1 MVEMAPVKLLG
12 TQGLTRQYGGL
23 IAVNDVDF
31 NLYEDRIHAIIGPN
45 GAGKTTLVSM
55 ICGRTPSSSDRINF
69 KGKDITRLSSAKRVQ
84 AGIVYTFQVTSIFGN
99 LSCFEN
105 VAISAQR
112 TLREQPEGRVSLEKW
127 GMVSEIEIEK
137 AVSKYLLKVGLEGI
151 ESQIASTLPY
161 GHQKLL
167 EVAMGLA
174 AGPEL
179 LILDEPTQGLAE
191 SEIDNLIQLIRDI
204 SKSVNV
210 LLIEHNMEVVFN
222 LAEHVTVM
230 DNGSILAEGT
240 PSEIENNPAVQDSYL
255 GN

>member
-1 MVEMAPVKLLG
+1 
-12 TQGLTRQYGGL
+12 
-23 IAVNDVDF
+23 
-31 NLYEDRIHAIIGPN
+31 
-45 GAGKTTLVSM
+45 
-55 ICGRTPSSSDRINF
+55 
-69 KGKDITRLSSAKRVQ
+69 
-84 AGIVYTFQVTSIFGN
+84 
-99 LSCFEN
+99 
-105 VAISAQR
+105 
-112 TLREQPEGRVSLEKW
+112 
-127 GMVSEIEIEK
+127 
-137 AVSKYLLKVGLEGI
+137 
-151 ESQIASTLPY
+151 
-161 GHQKLL
+161 
-167 EVAMGLA
+167 MGLA